1 MSDLGLIPSCFCR
14 WRQTMHSHKEHA
26 AAAQS
31 VRWRFWSYVGVQRLP
46 DGNLL
51 ELRLCPDCGSTLA
64 RPTSVSE
71 QVTLL
76 SELSRLIGISLS
88 NFGGAVT

>member
-1 MSDLGLIPSCFCR
+1 
-14 WRQTMHSHKEHA
+14 MHSHKEHTEA
-26 AAAQS
+26 AS
-31 VRWRFWSYVGVQRLP
+31 NVRWPFWSYVGVQRLP
-46 DGNLL
+46 DGSLL

>member
-1 MSDLGLIPSCFCR
+1 
-14 WRQTMHSHKEHA
+14 MHSHKEHA
-26 AAAQS
+26 AAVHS

-64 RPTSVSE
+64 RPTSVGE